1 MIAPEANTSFFF
13 DKFVTATLIRW
24 SNGVME
30 SGEDIL
36 LIEKTLAGD
45 VQAFEQIVRKYQS
58 MIFTIAIRILQHHE
72 EAEEVAQDVF
82 IKAYKSL
89 SGFNKK
95 SKFSTWIYK
104 IAYNTTVSKLRS
116 RKKFHDTTGLQDFER
131 AGSTDMVAEQE
142 KMEENEIIRKCI
154 LRLPENERIIV
165 TLFYF
170 EDHSIREIAEITGIS
185 ESNVKVK
192 LFRSRQLL
200 YHELQQKLNL
210 EPNHEYA
217 YK

>member
-1 MIAPEANTSFFF
+1 MIDPEANSSVFFN
-13 DKFVTATLIRW
+13 KFVTATLIRW

-36 LIEKTLAGD
+36 LIEKTMAGD
-45 VQAFEQIVRKYQS
+45 LQAFEQIVRKYQS

-89 SGFNKK
+89 SGFNRK
-95 SKFSTWIYK
+95 SKFSTWIYR
-104 IAYNTTVSKLRS
+104 IAYNTSVSKLRS
-116 RKKFHDTTGLQDFER
+116 QKKFHDTTGLQDYDK

-142 KMEENEIIRKCI
+142 KIEENEIIRKCI

-192 LFRSRQLL
+192 LFRSRQFL
-200 YHELQQKLNL
+200 YQELKQKLNL

>member
-1 MIAPEANTSFFF
+1 
-13 DKFVTATLIRW
+13 
-24 SNGVME
+24 ME

-36 LIEKTLAGD
+36 LIEKTMAGD
-45 VQAFEQIVRKYQS
+45 LQAFEQIVRKYQS

-89 SGFNKK
+89 SGFNRK
-95 SKFSTWIYK
+95 SKFSTWIYR
-104 IAYNTTVSKLRS
+104 IAYNTSVSKLRS
-116 RKKFHDTTGLQDFER
+116 QKKFHDTTGLQDYDK

-142 KMEENEIIRKCI
+142 KIEENEIIRKCI

-200 YHELQQKLNL
+200 YQELKQKLNI